1 MKNAWTCDV
10 LNIIASWVQLNPNLT
25 IHNLSTYKHTSKCIK
40 HCEDANGMQCVI
52 ILHQKRNTQPKNFTK
67 YSSIF
72 KNPKIFKK
80 TQNLGLNV
88 WNACKMKDLEHL
100 QSDLTLDKAKN
111 LVGKEFWERKECLGS
126 ENTVSIESEWEKWNL
141 ISRWTI

>member
-1 MKNAWTCDV
+1 
-10 LNIIASWVQLNPNLT
+10 
-25 IHNLSTYKHTSKCIK
+25 
-40 HCEDANGMQCVI
+40 
-52 ILHQKRNTQPKNFTK
+52 
-67 YSSIF
+67 
-72 KNPKIFKK
+72 
-80 TQNLGLNV
+80 
-88 WNACKMKDLEHL
+88 MKDLEHL